1 MRGTKNLKNN
11 NIEYDEE
18 KSQKMVDILDKLYE
32 QVLNG
37 IPKVS
42 IPVDKMVQ
50 DYLSKNSDVN
60 KAAKAL

>member
-42 IPVDKMVQ
+42 I
-50 DYLSKNSDVN
+50 
-60 KAAKAL
+60 